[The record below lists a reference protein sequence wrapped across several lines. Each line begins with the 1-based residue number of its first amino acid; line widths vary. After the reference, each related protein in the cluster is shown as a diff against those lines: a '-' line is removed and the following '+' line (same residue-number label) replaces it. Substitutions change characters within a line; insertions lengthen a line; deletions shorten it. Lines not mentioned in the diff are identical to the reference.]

1 MNRKVIIV
9 GLTAVV
15 LFNILAVLTQK
26 KLDQRV
32 KHTTIIWNDDKESIP
47 AVGEAVYIEMIQND
61 TVYLSPN
68 KD

>member
-1 MNRKVIIV
+1 MTRNVIIIGV
-9 GLTAVV
+9 IAIV

-26 KLDQRV
+26 KLEQKV
-32 KHTTIIWNDDKESIP
+32 KHTTIVWNDDEESIP

-61 TVYLSPN
+61 TIYLSPN